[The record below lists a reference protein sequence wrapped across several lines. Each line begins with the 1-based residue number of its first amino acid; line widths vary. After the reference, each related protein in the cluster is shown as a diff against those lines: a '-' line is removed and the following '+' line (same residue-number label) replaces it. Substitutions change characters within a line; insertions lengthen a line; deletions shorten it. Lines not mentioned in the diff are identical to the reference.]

1 MPINPAELS
10 AMPSALRELAN
21 QIQSPDHIP
30 AMCLRDAAD
39 MIETLRSVVADATR
53 RPMGVVPDSA
63 AWLTADEM
71 DSAEKRRTK

>member
-1 MPINPAELS
+1 MPINPAELN

-21 QIQSPDHIP
+21 QIQSPDDIP

-39 MIETLRSVVADATR
+39 MIETLRSVVAAATR
-53 RPMGVVPDSA
+53 PPIGVVPDSA

-71 DSAEKRRTK
+71 DAAEQRRAK